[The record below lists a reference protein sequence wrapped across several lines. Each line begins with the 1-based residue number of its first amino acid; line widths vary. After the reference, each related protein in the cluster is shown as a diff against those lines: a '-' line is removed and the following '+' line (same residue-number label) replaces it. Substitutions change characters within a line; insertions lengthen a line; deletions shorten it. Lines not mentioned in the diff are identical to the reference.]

1 MRELTLSVKK
11 AFHFDYPIIGVIVI
25 LMVLNILEFTPL
37 MTENKQLDYCVYKTL
52 NFLRYVCIFLFL
64 VYYFVWKPHKKF
76 LWIFIVFIISDY
88 LFKKLANT
96 HLLFELFFIP
106 LCLSQFVRREKL
118 YKILFISALLS
129 LSAIL
134 IMYLV
139 EILQPDTF
147 FRGEQ
152 IRYTLGFSHPNSL
165 GFISFYIAV
174 LLILCRENF
183 GLTSIFVLFGLA
195 LFNFTIPRSVTSAV
209 LILFLLF
216 SMLLIKIDGIRR
228 ILDQKNTILCFMVIG
243 FFITII
249 IATYVVA
256 FTEVGKEFLVNL
268 PGSIWARFQLGKV
281 AFDRYG
287 LSLFGTPI
295 VNIFPDPDNNIFEY
309 FVVDCAYF
317 YFPINYGLVFFISF
331 LFLFVITIY
340 RSIKLK
346 EYKFL
351 IVLISMMIYG
361 TSEILIA
368 VPIMMPV
375 YSYIFCKSKD

>member
-1 MRELTLSVKK
+1 
-11 AFHFDYPIIGVIVI
+11 
-25 LMVLNILEFTPL
+25 
-37 MTENKQLDYCVYKTL
+37 
-52 NFLRYVCIFLFL
+52 
-64 VYYFVWKPHKKF
+64 
-76 LWIFIVFIISDY
+76 
-88 LFKKLANT
+88 
-96 HLLFELFFIP
+96 
-106 LCLSQFVRREKL
+106 
-118 YKILFISALLS
+118 
-129 LSAIL
+129 
-134 IMYLV
+134 
-139 EILQPDTF
+139 
-147 FRGEQ
+147 
-152 IRYTLGFSHPNSL
+152 
-165 GFISFYIAV
+165 
-174 LLILCRENF
+174 
-183 GLTSIFVLFGLA
+183 
-195 LFNFTIPRSVTSAV
+195 
-209 LILFLLF
+209 
-216 SMLLIKIDGIRR
+216 
-228 ILDQKNTILCFMVIG
+228 MVIG

-256 FTEVGKEFLVNL
+256 FTEVGKDFLVNL
-268 PGSIWARFQLGKV
+268 PGSIWARFELGKV

-295 VNIFPDPDNNIFEY
+295 VNVFPDPDNNIFEY